1 MIDFLLFCLASVG
14 MTLILVRGSLFA
26 SFREKL
32 FEEADRIRNKRQKK
46 GQANG
51 FTLIEFVA
59 DMIHCVQCT
68 GFWCGLFCG
77 FFLLTSD
84 SVWIGF
90 SFMGPRLLFN
100 RILMLF
106 CCGLA
111 GSFLASVGDIL
122 IEWMFFSKLRKE
134 RWILEDDHRK
144 AEQNADRGFHQTS
157 SETSDFLP
165 ENDDTGL
172 ANP

>member
-1 MIDFLLFCLASVG
+1 MVDFLLFCLASVG

-32 FEEADRIRNKRQKK
+32 ALEAERIQNTRQKK
-46 GQANG
+46 KQAAG
-51 FTLIEFVA
+51 FSLIEFVGG
-59 DMIHCVQCT
+59 MLHCVQCT

-90 SFMGPRLLFN
+90 SSMGPRLLFN

-122 IEWMFFSKLRKE
+122 VEWMFFSKLRKE
-134 RWILEDDHRK
+134 RWILEDDRRR
-144 AEQNADRGFHQTS
+144 AERSGGRERS
-157 SETSDFLP
+157 SEPSDFPL
-165 ENDDTGL
+165 ENDDPGL
-172 ANP
+172 AT